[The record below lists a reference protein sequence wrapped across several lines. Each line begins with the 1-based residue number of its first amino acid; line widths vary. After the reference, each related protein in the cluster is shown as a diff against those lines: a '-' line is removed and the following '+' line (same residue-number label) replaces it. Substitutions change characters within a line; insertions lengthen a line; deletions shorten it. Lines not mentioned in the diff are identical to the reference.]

1 MTDDARNRPGLG
13 SPGLESPVLESPV
26 LEPPYRTVVKPYG
39 HALVE
44 LARRRP
50 EIVCLS
56 GDLTR
61 QCEIDLFQAAFP
73 DRFIHAGMAEANM
86 IGVAGAL
93 ARSGLIPF
101 VHTFGVFA
109 TRRPFDQIVNAV
121 AYPHLPVRIIGFMP
135 GVSSPGGPSH
145 QAIEDVALMRALPGM
160 TVIDVADATETAQV
174 VAGIAD
180 LPGPVYL
187 RLKRGEIPV
196 IFPDDHR
203 LSLDNAQV
211 LVDGRH
217 ATGLARGTTGGGAT
231 AGGGVTRG
239 GAETVGGAVT
249 GGGGVTRGGA
259 ETVGGGVT
267 RGGAETKGGAE
278 TAGGAVTV
286 GGAVTGGGGVTRG
299 GAETVGGGVT
309 RGGAET
315 KGGAETAG
323 GAVTVGGAVTSGGGV
338 TRGGAETVGRGG
350 MGVWSASTGDARGQ
364 LRAPVA
370 VPRSDV
376 ALLVSGMMV
385 APALAAA
392 RVLRSAGI
400 ATLVLNIPVI
410 KPLDTATVLDVA
422 AATRTVITAE
432 NHSTIGGLGSAVA
445 ETLAESALPRPL
457 HRIGLTDTFAEGAR
471 TPTYLFRKYGLTT
484 QHLINAAWAALDQP
498 GTPPRSQPLPA
509 EEGEY
514 APV

>member
-1 MTDDARNRPGLG
+1 MPG
-13 SPGLESPVLESPV
+13 SPV
-26 LEPPYRTVVKPYG
+26 LEPPYRTVLKPYG

-44 LARRRP
+44 LARQRP

-160 TVIDVADATETAQV
+160 TVVDVADATETAQV
-174 VAGIAD
+174 AAAIAD

-196 IFPDDHR
+196 IFPEDHR
-203 LSLDNAQV
+203 LSLDQAQV
-211 LVDGRH
+211 LVDGRDG
-217 ATGLARGTTGGGAT
+217 TGLARGTTGGGAT

-239 GAETVGGAVT
+239 GAETEGGAVT
-249 GGGGVTRGGA
+249 RGGG
-259 ETVGGGVT
+259 
-267 RGGAETKGGAE
+267 
-278 TAGGAVTV
+278 
-286 GGAVTGGGGVTRG
+286 
-299 GAETVGGGVT
+299 
-309 RGGAET
+309 
-315 KGGAETAG
+315 
-323 GAVTVGGAVTSGGGV
+323 VTSGGGV
-338 TRGGAETVGRGG
+338 TRGGAETAGRGG
-350 MGVWSASTGDARGQ
+350 MGVWAPSTWDVVGQ
-364 LRAPVA
+364 VRAPAA
-370 VPRSDV
+370 VPGSDV

-400 ATLVLNIPVI
+400 VTVVLNIPVI
-410 KPLDTATVLDVA
+410 KPLDTATVLA
-422 AATRTVITAE
+422 AATATQTVITAE
-432 NHSTIGGLGSAVA
+432 NHSTTGGLGSAVA
-445 ETLAESALPRPL
+445 ETLAEAGLPRPL
-457 HRIGLTDTFAEGAR
+457 RRIGLNDTYAEGAK
-471 TPTYLFRKYGLTT
+471 TASYLFTKYGLST
-484 QHLINAAWAALDQP
+484 QHLVDTAWSALHQP
-498 GTPPRSQPLPA
+498 GTPPRSQTLPA

>member
-1 MTDDARNRPGLG
+1 MTDDARNRPA
-13 SPGLESPVLESPV
+13 PGSPV
-26 LEPPYRTVVKPYG
+26 LEPPYRTVLKPYG

-44 LARRRP
+44 LARQRP

-109 TRRPFDQIVNAV
+109 TRRPLDQIVNAV

-160 TVIDVADATETAQV
+160 TVVDVADATETAQV
-174 VAGIAD
+174 AAAIAD

-196 IFPDDHR
+196 IFPEDHR
-203 LSLDNAQV
+203 LSLERAQL
-211 LVDGRH
+211 LVDGRNG
-217 ATGLARGTTGGGAT
+217 TGLARGTTGGGAT

-249 GGGGVTRGGA
+249 
-259 ETVGGGVT
+259 
-267 RGGAETKGGAE
+267 
-278 TAGGAVTV
+278 
-286 GGAVTGGGGVTRG
+286 
-299 GAETVGGGVT
+299 
-309 RGGAET
+309 
-315 KGGAETAG
+315 
-323 GAVTVGGAVTSGGGV
+323 SGGGV
-338 TRGGAETVGRGG
+338 TRGGAETAGRGG
-350 MGVWSASTGDARGQ
+350 MGVWPPSTWDVVGQ
-364 LRAPVA
+364 VRAPAA
-370 VPRSDV
+370 VPGSDV

-400 ATLVLNIPVI
+400 ATVVLNIPVI
-410 KPLDTATVLDVA
+410 KPLDTATVLA
-422 AATRTVITAE
+422 AATTTQTVITAE
-432 NHSTIGGLGSAVA
+432 NHSTTGGLGSAVA
-445 ETLAESALPRPL
+445 ETLAEAGLPRPL
-457 HRIGLTDTFAEGAR
+457 RRIGLNDTYAEGAR
-471 TPTYLFRKYGLTT
+471 TASYLFTKYGLST
-484 QHLINAAWAALDQP
+484 QHLIDAAWSALHQP
-498 GTPPRSQPLPA
+498 GTPPRSTPLPV